1 MQVAF
6 LGAEPKAGT
15 SANMQLA
22 AWGAFF
28 HPVLRE
34 RAGIQKAEFTDFGQ
48 WSAAD
53 LKQISSWDL
62 LAVNLS
68 LTESTW
74 EELFLNQSMFQNNI
88 IFLIGKYHH
97 SQKRELERFSRWYR
111 ISMER
116 ICPIPYNQRFQK
128 AYESGRILSYLKWQ
142 QEEFCY
148 ENRVFGQCLKELL
161 MAIGKYGKRKGD
173 IYYG

>member
-1 MQVAF
+1 
-6 LGAEPKAGT
+6 
-15 SANMQLA
+15 
-22 AWGAFF
+22 
-28 HPVLRE
+28 
-34 RAGIQKAEFTDFGQ
+34 
-48 WSAAD
+48 
-53 LKQISSWDL
+53 
-62 LAVNLS
+62 
-68 LTESTW
+68 
-74 EELFLNQSMFQNNI
+74 
-88 IFLIGKYHH
+88 
-97 SQKRELERFSRWYR
+97 
-111 ISMER
+111 MER

>member
-68 LTESTW
+68 LIVSFHSSYSE
-74 EELFLNQSMFQNNI
+74 I
-88 IFLIGKYHH
+88 INGI
-97 SQKRELERFSRWYR
+97 
-111 ISMER
+111 ISKSV
-116 ICPIPYNQRFQK
+116 NVSK
-128 AYESGRILSYLKWQ
+128 
-142 QEEFCY
+142 
-148 ENRVFGQCLKELL
+148 
-161 MAIGKYGKRKGD
+161 
-173 IYYG
+173 